1 MQNIAVILEARTQ
14 SKRLKN
20 KIFKKLGKYYM
31 LEFLINR
38 LKKGLKYN
46 IIVATSKNKK
56 DIRIE
61 KFCKKKKIKFFR
73 GKENDLIHRV
83 INCAEYFGVD
93 IIISLTSDNPLV
105 EPKMIKKMIKI
116 FNKDKLDYFD
126 NLNTSFL
133 PRGTAVRIVKSRI
146 LKKFSDKV
154 KNTSQYNFRQHTC
167 HFFTKNR
174 KSRIF
179 KTKKFSIYK
188 NYSLPNYSFTIDYI
202 EDYRKINT
210 LLKKFKYNFNIELIK
225 IINFLKKS

>member
-1 MQNIAVILEARTQ
+1 M
-14 SKRLKN
+14 
-20 KIFKKLGKYYM
+20 
-31 LEFLINR
+31 
-38 LKKGLKYN
+38 
-46 IIVATSKNKK
+46 
-56 DIRIE
+56 
-61 KFCKKKKIKFFR
+61 
-73 GKENDLIHRV
+73 

-105 EPKMIKKMIKI
+105 EPKMITKMIKI

-225 IINFLKKS
+225 IINFLKKVRKFYLLLLSQTFLFFLLKNFFLKFNLIPFY

>member
-46 IIVATSKNKK
+46 IIVATYKNKK
-56 DIRIE
+56 DIKI
-61 KFCKKKKIKFFR
+61 KKICKKKKIKFFR
-73 GKENDLIHRV
+73 GKDNDLIHRV

-133 PRGTAVRIVKSRI
+133 PRGTAVRIVKS
-146 LKKFSDKV
+146 KF
-154 KNTSQYNFRQHTC
+154 
-167 HFFTKNR
+167 
-174 KSRIF
+174 
-179 KTKKFSIYK
+179 
-188 NYSLPNYSFTIDYI
+188 
-202 EDYRKINT
+202 
-210 LLKKFKYNFNIELIK
+210 
-225 IINFLKKS
+225 